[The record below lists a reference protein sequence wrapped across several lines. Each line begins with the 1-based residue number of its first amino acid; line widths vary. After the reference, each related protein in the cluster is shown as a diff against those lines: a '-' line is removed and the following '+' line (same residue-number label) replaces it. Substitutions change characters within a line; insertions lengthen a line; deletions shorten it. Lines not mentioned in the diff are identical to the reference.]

1 MADLTYTG
9 NNSKRIAPVAGVR
22 GGGYFDGDRVGATGG
37 ARVRFNA
44 HLATTA
50 SVSKDWID
58 AGGTSF
64 DTTLASLRVDG
75 AFSTRMFLSA
85 FVQYNSTTKQVSSNI
100 RYDFI
105 HHPLS
110 DLYVVYND
118 TRGTSGLLPPTRS
131 LTVKVTHLLS
141 F

>member
-1 MADLTYTG
+1 MSRDE
-9 NNSKRIAPVAGVR
+9 
-22 GGGYFDGDRVGATGG
+22 
-37 ARVRFNA
+37 
-44 HLATTA
+44 
-50 SVSKDWID
+50 ID

-85 FVQYNSTTKQVSSNI
+85 FVQYNSTTKQVSSNV

-110 DLYVVYND
+110 NLYVVYND
-118 TRGTSGLLPPTRS
+118 TRGVDGLSAPPARS
-131 LTVKVTHLLS
+131 LTVKMTQLFS

>member
-1 MADLTYTG
+1 
-9 NNSKRIAPVAGVR
+9 
-22 GGGYFDGDRVGATGG
+22 
-37 ARVRFNA
+37 
-44 HLATTA
+44 
-50 SVSKDWID
+50 
-58 AGGTSF
+58 
-64 DTTLASLRVDG
+64 
-75 AFSTRMFLSA
+75 MFLSA
-85 FVQYNSTTKQVSSNI
+85 FVQYNSTTKQISSNI

-110 DLYVVYND
+110 NLYVVYND